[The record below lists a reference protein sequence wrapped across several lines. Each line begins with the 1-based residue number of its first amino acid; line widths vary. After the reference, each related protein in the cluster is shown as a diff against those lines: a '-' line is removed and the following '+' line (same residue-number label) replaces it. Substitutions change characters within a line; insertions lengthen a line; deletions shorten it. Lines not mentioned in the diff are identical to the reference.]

1 MGAKYYN
8 LVERGKKYDQQT
20 IIDIYIYAFNYNE
33 VHGDDDYY
41 ADKLKDLDFFKQFPF
56 ITEDCLKEKKK
67 KPKHKKSD
75 EFIWGEPDPMET
87 DYSVEEILDMPTTSS
102 IYEEL
107 DIDNKD
113 DFY

>member
-1 MGAKYYN
+1 MN
-8 LVERGKKYDQQT
+8 LYG
-20 IIDIYIYAFNYNE
+20 
-33 VHGDDDYY
+33 
-41 ADKLKDLDFFKQFPF
+41 
-56 ITEDCLKEKKK
+56 
-67 KPKHKKSD
+67 
-75 EFIWGEPDPMET
+75 GEPDPMET